1 MSAGGVFRIDAAGP
15 SVQRLTPGDGSRRFE
30 GVGFSPAGDALAV
43 AAPDSNEVLLF
54 RRGPDGRFEESP
66 SAALGGTR
74 SGLDYPHD
82 VSFSRFGAGDLFAVA
97 QRSGAISLYQR
108 DGESGEYGAEP
119 VFRIEGPRAR
129 LEFSDGVAFVPPHE
143 RHLAAC
149 SLAANRVS
157 LYRRIR
163 RQPVR
168 FETDPEFELEGGG
181 LFHPDGLAFS
191 RNGEWLAVA
200 NHGNDTVSIFR
211 RRRGLL
217 PRRVPRYGPE
227 PAAILRGPEL
237 RYPHSLAFTPGTD
250 HLVVTNAG
258 ANWFSVYGPAGAGW
272 ADAPVLRQPVGLARD
287 FERVNARNKKEGGP
301 KGVAV
306 HRDRL
311 AVCSPEIGISIYRFR
326 EGGR

>member
-1 MSAGGVFRIDAAGP
+1 MSTDGAFRIDAADP
-15 SVQRLTPGDGSRRFE
+15 SVQTLSPRDGSRRFE
-30 GVGFSPAGDALAV
+30 GVGFSPSGDALAV
-43 AAPDSNEVLLF
+43 AAPDANEVLLF
-54 RRGPDGRFEESP
+54 RRGPGGRFEESP
-66 SAALGGTR
+66 SGALGGPR

-82 VSFSRFGAGDLFAVA
+82 VSFSRFGAGELFAVA

-108 DGESGEYGAEP
+108 KGAGEEYGVEP
-119 VFRIEGPRAR
+119 VFRIDGPRAR
-129 LEFSDGVAFVPPHE
+129 LDFSDGVAFVPPDE

-157 LYRRIR
+157 FYRRTR

-168 FETDPEFELEGGG
+168 FETEPDFELEGGS
-181 LFHPDGLAFS
+181 LFQPDGLAFS
-191 RNGEWLAVA
+191 RSGEWLAVA

-211 RRRGLL
+211 RRHGLL
-217 PRRVPRYGPE
+217 RPRVPRYGPE

-237 RYPHSLAFTPGTD
+237 RYPHSLAFTPGTG

-258 ANWFSVYGPAGAGW
+258 ANWFSVYGPAEAGW
-272 ADAPVLRQPVGLARD
+272 SGAPMLRHPVGPDRD
-287 FERVNARNKKEGGP
+287 FQRVNARNKKEGGP

-306 HRDRL
+306 HGNQL

-326 EGGR
+326 ERGG